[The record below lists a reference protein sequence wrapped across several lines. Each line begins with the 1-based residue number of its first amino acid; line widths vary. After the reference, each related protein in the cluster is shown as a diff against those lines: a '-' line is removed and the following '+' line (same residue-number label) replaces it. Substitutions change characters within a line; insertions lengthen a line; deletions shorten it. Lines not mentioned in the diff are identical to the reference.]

1 MKLRQNIEKEIIKI
15 NNVRIH
21 EYTVLYTSNCTIDV
35 YTKEGSNTYL
45 SNELIFLER
54 GINISVRLQKKK
66 SSGKPYI
73 AIRLNSDTL
82 RRLKDAL
89 MIIYGI
95 SKVDACSCPNWSK
108 GIIVA

>member
-73 AIRLNSDTL
+73 AIRLNS
-82 RRLKDAL
+82 
-89 MIIYGI
+89 
-95 SKVDACSCPNWSK
+95 
-108 GIIVA
+108 